1 MSLKDL
7 DNYILGIEEEIE
19 IKDLNTGVHLTE
31 LNDVKNVLRKRSRNS
46 HKGTYGKVGF
56 VSGSKGMAGA
66 CVLNLNAALR
76 SGSGLVK
83 AFIPDEIYPV
93 VEAMS
98 LEAIT
103 CTFDAKDKLF
113 DKLQKEIIDY
123 SDAVATGSGCTNIDY
138 YDVILDYLL
147 KNCKQALVIDAEGIN
162 KLNLKDLKGHKEP
175 VVLTPHY
182 GEMAKLTGVDTEW
195 LKTDIIEKSRSFST
209 EYRVYLVLKGPRT
222 LISCPEGQVFINT
235 TGNPGMATAGS
246 GDVLTGIVA
255 SFIGQGI
262 EIKSALRAAVYIHGA
277 AGDLGAESIG
287 RHSLKAGDLVNCLP
301 YAIKTITG

>member
-1 MSLKDL
+1 
-7 DNYILGIEEEIE
+7 
-19 IKDLNTGVHLTE
+19 
-31 LNDVKNVLRKRSRNS
+31 
-46 HKGTYGKVGF
+46 
-56 VSGSKGMAGA
+56 
-66 CVLNLNAALR
+66 
-76 SGSGLVK
+76 
-83 AFIPDEIYPV
+83 
-93 VEAMS
+93 
-98 LEAIT
+98 
-103 CTFDAKDKLF
+103 
-113 DKLQKEIIDY
+113 
-123 SDAVATGSGCTNIDY
+123 
-138 YDVILDYLL
+138 
-147 KNCKQALVIDAEGIN
+147 
-162 KLNLKDLKGHKEP
+162 
-175 VVLTPHY
+175 
-182 GEMAKLTGVDTEW
+182 VDTEW